1 MCHQGKD
8 DNGIMK
14 TNAVDKPKHDKLD
27 EISYKHAHAMRV
39 VKNVISHDAN
49 LDISIT

>member
-8 DNGIMK
+8 DNGIKK

-27 EISYKHAHAMRV
+27 EISYKHAHAMHV
-39 VKNVISHDAN
+39 VKNVIYF
-49 LDISIT
+49 T